1 MKKNTIS
8 KIKSLIDL
16 MEQNTSS
23 KWDFS
28 LEYTFECIVTENGTN
43 EHEDEPKYTET
54 YTGQGIW
61 ELVEDIKKDLELN

>member
-28 LEYTFECIVTENGTN
+28 LEYTFECIVTENGIN
-43 EHEDEPKYTET
+43 EHEDEPQYTET

>member
-1 MKKNTIS
+1 MKKDTIS

-28 LEYTFECIVTENGTN
+28 LEYTFECIVTENGVN
-43 EHEDEPKYTET
+43 EHEDEPQYTEN

-61 ELVEDIKKDLELN
+61 ELVEDIKKDLKLN